1 MIRQIQIFFLSK
13 QIVKKEPCRR
23 VKKKLWKTLNPKI
36 NLFDI
41 NLWIRLRLQNHT
53 NIIYPPQKK
62 YLLWRSYPNIKI
74 TENLIK
80 SKQFFHVHFGLLLR
94 NGALQKN
101 KNIIN
106 FFAPSFSFFCAVLEN
121 LSLLQYTLGALRYFG
136 TLSVRYLTAVSL
148 ISSSTWVILA
158 QVKLCMQHVVLAL
171 SWQYNS
177 SPIYQRSIN
186 IRGN

>member
-1 MIRQIQIFFLSK
+1 MNSPKVTKSYKYNLSPPEKFFFMEILSK
-13 QIVKKEPCRR
+13 YQDYRKSYKIKTILPCTF
-23 VKKKLWKTLNPKI
+23 WP
-36 NLFDI
+36 F
-41 NLWIRLRLQNHT
+41 
-53 NIIYPPQKK
+53 
-62 YLLWRSYPNIKI
+62 
-74 TENLIK
+74 TEK
-80 SKQFFHVHFGLLLR
+80 WSF
-94 NGALQKN
+94 AKN

-148 ISSSTWVILA
+148 IFSSTWVILA